1 LKRPVFAAWMMNTTS
16 TTASTNASGM
26 SFPWRI
32 SRRSAQHFAA
42 ENAIEQTPP
51 AFSGKVDLLRRKKT
65 RQAKNLEQRLNPN

>member
-1 LKRPVFAAWMMNTTS
+1 
-16 TTASTNASGM
+16 M

-32 SRRSAQHFAA
+32 FRRSAQHFTA

-65 RQAKNLEQRLNPN
+65 RQAKNLEQRFNPN